1 MGKKLKIVIAEDGT
15 ELGKSCEKAL
25 KSYGMDVIMCDKSG
39 TQLLEKIGEAR
50 CSACRYFYAESRYF
64 GRA

>member
-39 TQLLEKIGEAR
+39 TQLLEDVYKR
-50 CSACRYFYAESRYF
+50 QPYA
-64 GRA
+64 GKRAAL

>member
-25 KSYGMDVIMCDKSG
+25 KSYGMDG
-39 TQLLEKIGEAR
+39 TDEG
-50 CSACRYFYAESRYF
+50 F
-64 GRA
+64 GS